1 MRKRTVITNLAT
13 PLPHL
18 LKKYGIRPKKGLG
31 QSFLVDVLQI
41 RKIIQSAEI
50 EKNDTVL
57 EVGPGPGT
65 LTYSLL
71 HLARRVIAIEKDKK
85 LADFL
90 KTEFSN
96 YKNLE
101 VISGD
106 ILTINFEKLELKPRG
121 YKIVSN
127 LPFYLTNYFL
137 RKMLEEK
144 IKPSEMT
151 LVIQKEVAERII
163 AKGNKESIL
172 SLSVKMYGEAKLV
185 DIISPEAF
193 YPPPDVSTAIIK
205 IKLLKKPRL
214 GVGERE
220 LFFRLIKAGFSAKRR
235 QLKNSL
241 AGGLGIDAKETEN
254 VLSKAKIDTRVRAE
268 DLRFDDWVR
277 IMKNINRKALGTL
290 T

>member
-1 MRKRTVITNLAT
+1 MRKKAVTTYLAT
-13 PLPHL
+13 PLPLL
-18 LKKYGIRPKKGLG
+18 LKKYGIKPKKGLG

-41 RKIIQSAEI
+41 KKIIQSAEI
-50 EKNDTVL
+50 KKDDTVL

-65 LTYSLL
+65 LTHFLL
-71 HLARRVIAIEKDKK
+71 HQARRVIAIEKDKK
-85 LADFL
+85 LAEFL

-106 ILTINFEKLELKPRG
+106 VLKINLAKLELKPRG
-121 YKIVSN
+121 YKIVAN

-137 RKMLEEK
+137 RRMLEEK

-163 AKGNKESIL
+163 AKRNKESIL

-185 DIISPEAF
+185 DVILPKAF
-193 YPPPDVSTAIIK
+193 YPTPEVTTAIIK

-214 GVGERE
+214 GAEDRE
-220 LFFRLIKAGFSAKRR
+220 FLFKLIKAGFSTKRR

-241 AGGLGIDAKETEN
+241 AGGLGIDAKEAEK
-254 VLSKAKIDTRVRAE
+254 VLNKAKIDPRVRAE
-268 DLRFDDWVR
+268 DLRFDDWVS
-277 IMKNINRKALGTL
+277 IMKNINR
-290 T
+290 